1 MVRSANECKDSFK
14 QWKIVPFKYEKHE
27 GCQEFQAPL
36 YTFFSKCIFLLSSR
50 GLQPLASD
58 EKLNKHVFAKQTN
71 DHICSAKNV
80 KTIKD

>member
-1 MVRSANECKDSFK
+1 MSVKTLLNNEKLSLSDMKSMKGVRNFRPHY
-14 QWKIVPFKYEKHE
+14 IHF
-27 GCQEFQAPL
+27 FQNV
-36 YTFFSKCIFLLSSR
+36 FFYSPSR